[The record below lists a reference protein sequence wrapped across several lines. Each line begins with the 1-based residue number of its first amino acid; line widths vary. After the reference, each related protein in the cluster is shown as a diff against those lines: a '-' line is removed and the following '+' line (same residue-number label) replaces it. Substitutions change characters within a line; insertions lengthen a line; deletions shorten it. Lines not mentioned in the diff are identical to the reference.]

1 MRAFQNQD
9 FWFGAGVSA
18 NIGGTYS
25 PMSDQDNSKPVFTAK
40 LGQEAFRMTCVY
52 QLQTRLTSKGSVRQ
66 FIL

>member
-40 LGQEAFRMTCVY
+40 LGQEAF
-52 QLQTRLTSKGSVRQ
+52 
-66 FIL
+66 